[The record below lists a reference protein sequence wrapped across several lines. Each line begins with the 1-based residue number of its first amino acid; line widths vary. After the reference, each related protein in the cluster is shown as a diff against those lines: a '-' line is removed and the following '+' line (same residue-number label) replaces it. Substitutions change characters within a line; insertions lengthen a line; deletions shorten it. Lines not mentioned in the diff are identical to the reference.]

1 MILVG
6 EMRDAVTIDT
16 GLKAAETGHLV
27 FSTVHTN
34 DAAKTIG
41 RIIDVFP
48 HDAQAAVRLRL
59 AENLRATISQRLLRR
74 SDNQGRVVAMEIMI
88 STLTVVE
95 LIKDP
100 ARTPEIKDYIER
112 SREMYNTQS
121 FDQHLIDLYQA
132 GILTLEVAKA
142 AATNPADFERALYVS

>member
-1 MILVG
+1 MELGLRELEDKMRTKKLHHAELVRKI
-6 EMRDAVTIDT
+6 ERM
-16 GLKAAETGHLV
+16 
-27 FSTVHTN
+27 
-34 DAAKTIG
+34 
-41 RIIDVFP
+41 
-48 HDAQAAVRLRL
+48 
-59 AENLRATISQRLLRR
+59 
-74 SDNQGRVVAMEIMI
+74 
-88 STLTVVE
+88 VE